1 MGTAQALFRLARSFG
16 FCGVMVLIANGVFTG
31 DAPVLGQDSTAN
43 LDQDGLQAFSQA
55 LQQID
60 RDYVDFLNRRTRIEE
75 SYAQV
80 LKALRESE
88 QDLQRIGNE
97 AIRQQMAAIQAR
109 LQSARMD
116 SLMEASRQR
125 RDGRD
130 NPNGRDPN
138 NALAAL
144 HAPAKA
150 QAQAAI
156 AGGKTLAEMQF
167 ALRNSE
173 LQQLDTTSQAVIRK
187 RLENFQ
193 RLNTLEEE
201 YSQWTQDWSKF
212 FARYWPYSDF
222 ERAWNEDKVQEA
234 IKVLNLAHQDN
245 LAAMLTNAR
254 LKCRVG
260 LTEEALTLV
269 DRVLDAETALKPV
282 ALAIKAELL
291 MADGKEGASKAAL
304 QSALKLDKDN
314 PYIRWIRADL
324 LADQKQY
331 SLVEPIWTSFLN
343 DQVFELPARRRLALL
358 YFNRAISA
366 KGRKSDVDFG
376 KAVKAAELGLEL
388 EAKPSYLS
396 HLVYG
401 ITLYGM
407 GKNEEALQQ
416 IAKASDKASGESL
429 ELCREWE
436 RKVKDGEVEAWG
448 FCRMFTNN

>member
-16 FCGVMVLIANGVFTG
+16 FCGMVVFIVNGVYTG
-31 DAPVLGQDSTAN
+31 DVPVLGQDSTAN
-43 LDQDGLQAFSQA
+43 SDQDGLQAFAQA

-80 LKALRESE
+80 LKSLRESE

-116 SLMEASRQR
+116 SMMEASRQR

-138 NALAAL
+138 NFLAGL
-144 HAPAKA
+144 DSSLKA
-150 QAQAAI
+150 QTQAAI
-156 AGGKTLAEMQF
+156 AGGKTSAEMQF

-173 LQQLDTTSQAVIRK
+173 LQQLDAASQAVIRK

-193 RLNTLEEE
+193 RLGTLEEE
-201 YSQWTQDWSKF
+201 YSQWNQDWSKF
-212 FARYWPYSDF
+212 FVRYWPYSDF

-245 LAAMLTNAR
+245 FAAILTNAR

-260 LTEEALTLV
+260 LTEDALTLV
-269 DRVLDAETALKPV
+269 DRVLDSETPLKPI
-282 ALAIKAELL
+282 AMAIKAEVL
-291 MADGKEGASKAAL
+291 MVDGKDGASKAAL
-304 QSALKLDKDN
+304 QSALKMEKDN
-314 PYIRWIRADL
+314 PYVRWLRADL

-331 SLVEPIWTSFLN
+331 NLVEPIWTSFLK

-358 YFNRAISA
+358 YFNRALSA
-366 KGRKSDVDFG
+366 KGKKGDADFV

-388 EAKPSYLS
+388 EAKPTYLS

-401 ITLYGM
+401 IALYGL

-416 IAKASDKASGESL
+416 IDKASDKASGESL
-429 ELCREWE
+429 ELCRDWE
-436 RKVKDGEVEAWG
+436 QKVKDGEVEPWL
-448 FCRMFTNN
+448 FLTTFSEK